1 MKKTVIG
8 ITGGIG
14 SGKSAILE
22 AFDALGIPAYDCDSR
37 TKELYREDAALV
49 KEIAGLLGE
58 DVLGTDGFLDTRKMA
73 ARLFDDRSLLEK
85 LEAVVHPAVAADF
98 VKWAEAQPSDIVILE
113 SAILLEKPFF
123 DKFADFVIT
132 VSAPEEDRIKR
143 AMKRD
148 GATRDQILRRMANQW
163 TDAQREAKSDMTVLT
178 DDTTAYLPRIL
189 ELIENLKKN
198 NNGNRS

>member
-49 KEIAGLLGE
+49 REISGLLGE

-73 ARLFDDRSLLEK
+73 ARLFGDRSLLEK

-98 VKWAEAQPSDIVILE
+98 VKWADAQPSDIVILE

-132 VSAPEEDRIKR
+132 VSAPEEVRVKR

-148 GATRDQILRRMANQW
+148 GATREQILRRMANQW
-163 TDAQREAKSDMTVLT
+163 TDAQREAKSDMTVVT

-198 NNGNRS
+198 NNGN

>member
-22 AFDALGIPAYDCDSR
+22 AFATLGIPSYDCDSR
-37 TKELYREDAALV
+37 TKELYREDAALAAQV
-49 KEIAGLLGE
+49 AGLLGSE
-58 DVLGTDGFLDTRKMA
+58 VLGADGSLDTRKMA
-73 ARLFDDRSLLEK
+73 ASLFGNRILLEK
-85 LEAVVHPAVAADF
+85 LEAIVHPAVASDF
-98 VKWAEAQPSDIVILE
+98 LRWAQAQPSDTVILE

-123 DKFADFVIT
+123 DKFADYVIT
-132 VSAPEEDRIKR
+132 VSAPEEVRVRR
-143 AMKRD
+143 AMRRD
-148 GATRDQILRRMANQW
+148 GATREQILRRMANQW
-163 TDAQREAKSDMTVLT
+163 TDAQREAKADMTIIT

-189 ELIENLKKN
+189 ELIENLKKK

>member
-22 AFDALGIPAYDCDSR
+22 AFAALGVPAYDCDSR
-37 TKELYREDAALV
+37 TKELYREDTVLEAEV
-49 KEIAGLLGE
+49 AGLLGAE
-58 DVLGTDGFLDTRKMA
+58 VIGDDGFLDTRKMA
-73 ARLFDDRSLLEK
+73 ARLFGNRDLLEK
-85 LEAVVHPAVAADF
+85 LEAIVHPTVASDF
-98 VKWAEAQPSDIVILE
+98 VKWAEALSSDIVILE

-123 DKFADFVIT
+123 DKFADYVIT
-132 VSAPEEDRIKR
+132 VSAPEEVRVER

-148 GATRDQILRRMANQW
+148 GATCEQVLRRMANQW
-163 TDAQREAKSDMTVLT
+163 TDAQREARADMIITT
-178 DDTTAYLPRIL
+178 DDRTACLPRIL

-198 NNGNRS
+198 KNGNRS

>member
-22 AFDALGIPAYDCDSR
+22 AFAALGVPAYDCDSR
-37 TKELYREDAALV
+37 TKELYREDAALAAEV
-49 KEIAGLLGE
+49 AWLLGAE
-58 DVLGTDGFLDTRKMA
+58 VLDADGFLDTRKMA
-73 ARLFDDRSLLEK
+73 ARLFGDRSLLEK
-85 LEAVVHPAVAADF
+85 LEAIVHPAVASDF
-98 VKWAEAQPSDIVILE
+98 LKWAEGQTSDIVILE
-113 SAILLEKPFF
+113 SAILLEKPLF

-132 VSAPEEDRIKR
+132 VSAPEEVRVER

-148 GATRDQILRRMANQW
+148 GATREQVLRRMENQW
-163 TDAQREAKSDMTVLT
+163 TDAQREMRADMTVIT
-178 DDTTAYLPRIL
+178 DDRTAYLPRIL

-198 NNGNRS
+198 KNGNRS

>member
-37 TKELYREDAALV
+37 TKELYREDAALALQV
-49 KEIAGLLGE
+49 AQLLGAE
-58 DVLGTDGFLDTRKMA
+58 VLGADGFLDKRKMA
-73 ARLFDDRSLLEK
+73 ARLFVDRSLLEK
-85 LEAVVHPAVAADF
+85 LEAIVHPAVASDF
-98 VKWAEAQPSDIVILE
+98 LRWAVAQPSDIVILE

-123 DKFADFVIT
+123 DNFADYVIT
-132 VSAPEEDRIKR
+132 VSAPEEVRVRR

-148 GATRDQILRRMANQW
+148 GATREQILRRMANQW
-163 TDAQREAKSDMTVLT
+163 TDAQREMKADMTIIT

-189 ELIENLKKN
+189 ELIENLKQNK
-198 NNGNRS
+198 NGNRS